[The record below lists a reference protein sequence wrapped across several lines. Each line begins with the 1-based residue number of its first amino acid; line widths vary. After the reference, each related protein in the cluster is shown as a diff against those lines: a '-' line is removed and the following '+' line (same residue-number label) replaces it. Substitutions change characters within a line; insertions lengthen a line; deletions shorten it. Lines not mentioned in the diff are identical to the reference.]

1 MRAMGHW
8 CHPVLRACGR
18 PPLLNSEADS
28 RHDLPR
34 TIGAPLAV
42 LRRSSNVHRGTV
54 SIAILNPSDET
65 MHDVVMPLLTEAR
78 DRLAA
83 QRARNRAVR

>member
-1 MRAMGHW
+1 MGHW

-42 LRRSSNVHRGTV
+42 LRCSSNVHRETV
-54 SIAILNPSDET
+54 SIAIPNPSDET
-65 MHDVVMPLLTEAR
+65 MRDVVMRLLTEAH